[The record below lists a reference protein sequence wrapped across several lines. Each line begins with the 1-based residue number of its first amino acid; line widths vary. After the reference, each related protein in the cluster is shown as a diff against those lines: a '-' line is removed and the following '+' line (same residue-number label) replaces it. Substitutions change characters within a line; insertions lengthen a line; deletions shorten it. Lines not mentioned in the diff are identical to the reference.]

1 MFTNSLHL
9 PLAPIVVINPTGPLA
24 IAAEYSATAKE
35 TDAFG
40 LNVKSLLGKPT
51 SGVASVPGVTGAL
64 VEKFHNNGA
73 IYWSSTT
80 GAHVI
85 YGAIGAKYNAVN
97 GPTLLGLPTT
107 DETTAPDGVGR
118 YNHFESLDGKTVGA
132 IDWTPNNGA
141 HDVHGQVAAQF
152 KLVGWEKIGEATTDE
167 IDIVNSNY
175 TGEYNRF
182 ATEAAIKLPFGGSID
197 VPVKLSSVNWT
208 STYGGSLTGG
218 PSYTDI
224 TQGSNGTCWID
235 ASIGAMEAAGQDVAN
250 LITYEGNN
258 TYSVQ
263 LNNYNNPA
271 KPSAGTH
278 PETETVVFNGTT
290 LAADAGFIQAAPSQS
305 WVLIMQ
311 RAVIQ
316 ALSDWDPSQ
325 SIQNPHSGGAG
336 NAQDIL
342 TGLGFSTVATTGSAA
357 QQTVQSDLALHES
370 IVFNTKGTTS
380 TLVAGHDY
388 AVVSANSNG
397 VTLYNP
403 WGLIASSSNPGGTD
417 PFTVSWSLIAQDG
430 NDFSVA

>member
-1 MFTNSLHL
+1 MHRQTRIVSKVSSTFHRKDCGSGQRATGSENSAGKVRRSPVLESLEQRRMFTNSLHL

-235 ASIGAMEAAGQDVAN
+235 ASIAAMEAAGQDVAN

-290 LAADAGFIQAAPSQS
+290 LAAGSPRMGMIFPSLKLRFQ
-305 WVLIMQ
+305 
-311 RAVIQ
+311 
-316 ALSDWDPSQ
+316 
-325 SIQNPHSGGAG
+325 
-336 NAQDIL
+336 
-342 TGLGFSTVATTGSAA
+342 
-357 QQTVQSDLALHES
+357 
-370 IVFNTKGTTS
+370 
-380 TLVAGHDY
+380 
-388 AVVSANSNG
+388 
-397 VTLYNP
+397 
-403 WGLIASSSNPGGTD
+403 IASSTDLNGAPPEPGR
-417 PFTVSWSLIAQDG
+417 QK
-430 NDFSVA
+430 